1 MKYKVLSKL
10 EHKLLNARKHDKE
23 HGYSVEYE
31 KSGVFLKSAG
41 EKVEP
46 IFSKAEGA
54 GEDDE
59 YVMIFALVKDRQDCL
74 LEVGNDIK
82 INLTK

>member
-1 MKYKVLSKL
+1 MKYKVLSNL
-10 EHKLLNARKHDKE
+10 EHKLLNARKHDKNTVIVL
-23 HGYSVEYE
+23 SIK

-46 IFSKAEGA
+46 IFSKAEVA

-59 YVMIFALVKDRQDCL
+59 YVMILLRLKISKTACLKLVM
-74 LEVGNDIK
+74 I
-82 INLTK
+82 